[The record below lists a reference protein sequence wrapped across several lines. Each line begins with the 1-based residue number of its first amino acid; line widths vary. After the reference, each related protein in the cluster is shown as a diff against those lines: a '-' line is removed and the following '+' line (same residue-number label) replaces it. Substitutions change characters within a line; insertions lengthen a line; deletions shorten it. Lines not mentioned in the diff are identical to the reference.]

1 MRKGL
6 GLALVVVWATSA
18 AAAQQVQLPR
28 RPRVI
33 GIVRDPN
40 GIPLP
45 GVAVV
50 TVSSPVSPP
59 LVTFT
64 GEDGRFALPK
74 AVSDSAVIE
83 VLHLAYGT
91 SPLRVSELPRAPQDS
106 TVAVADVRFRS
117 GAIDT
122 TPGAYAPPFIS
133 NARSLPVAQPSVYER
148 APRLPAV

>member
-18 AAAQQVQLPR
+18 AAAQQVQLTR
-28 RPRVI
+28 RPHVI

-50 TVSSPVSPP
+50 TVSSPPSPP

-106 TVAVADVRFRS
+106 TVAVADVHFAACRS
-117 GAIDT
+117 T
-122 TPGAYAPPFIS
+122 RHPVLTRRLS
-133 NARSLPVAQPSVYER
+133 SSLLARSRTRSSS
-148 APRLPAV
+148 